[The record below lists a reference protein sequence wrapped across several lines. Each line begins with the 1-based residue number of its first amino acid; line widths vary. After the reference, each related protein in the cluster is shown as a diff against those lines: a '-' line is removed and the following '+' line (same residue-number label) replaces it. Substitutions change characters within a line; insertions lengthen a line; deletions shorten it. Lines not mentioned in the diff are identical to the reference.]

1 MGVFTL
7 NNDFEQLIK
16 RLSQTDPKEVEGLNN
31 TSYFY
36 YFNKLLKMIYAIFK
50 FDNIPDNWNMPYFKE
65 HLFIDGVVCVTDTAA
80 GVIPLMTGRS
90 GVNIYGQ
97 PTDFIISNPVLG
109 TITGKIDI
117 DGIMVY
123 TSMIGNEYQS
133 LVPLISRYATLLSEV
148 DGSLQTTLI
157 NSRVA
162 HVFSASSNAQMKTMQ
177 RVYDDI
183 SKGKPAVFI
192 RKNPDESNDHAL
204 FNNVKNSFIGIELL
218 EVKRSILN
226 EFMSEIGINNANT
239 QKRERLITGEVDSNK
254 AELSANIYMWYENLK
269 TCIDKVNN
277 KYNLNIIFD
286 YNYDVLEAW
295 QKDGGVE

>member
-1 MGVFTL
+1 M
-7 NNDFEQLIK
+7 NNEFEQLIK

-162 HVFSASSNAQMKTMQ
+162 HIFSAASNAQMKTMQ

-192 RKNPDESNDHAL
+192 RTNPDESNDHTL

>member
-1 MGVFTL
+1 M
-7 NNDFEQLIK
+7 NNEFEQLIK

-162 HVFSASSNAQMKTMQ
+162 HIFSAASNAQMKTMQ